1 MKALL
6 LALATSTALFA
17 ADSTNSLPGSAPQ
30 KQAEGT
36 VAGNGHSDPKPEH
49 AHKQAKTAKKDKTK
63 KTKDS
68 HAQHNVR
75 DSKSKASK
83 NPSHTTPST
92 PATPSLTPAPAPVPA
107 PAPGTD
113 SKP

>member
-17 ADSTNSLPGSAPQ
+17 ADSTNAVPDHAKTTQSD
-30 KQAEGT
+30 GT
-36 VAGNGHSDPKPEH
+36 GLGNGHSDPKPEH
-49 AHKQAKTAKKDKTK
+49 AHKQSKTAKKDKTK

-92 PATPSLTPAPAPVPA
+92 PATPSLTPAPAP
-107 PAPGTD
+107 APGTD